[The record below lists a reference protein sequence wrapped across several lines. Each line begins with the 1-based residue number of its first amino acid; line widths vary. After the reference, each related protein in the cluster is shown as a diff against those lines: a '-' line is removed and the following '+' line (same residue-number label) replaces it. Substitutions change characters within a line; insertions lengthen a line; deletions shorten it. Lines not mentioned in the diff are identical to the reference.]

1 MPDKRTPQ
9 YWRNRAKEVR
19 TRAEQVTDPQVRET
33 LLRSA
38 QDYEVLAKGAAER
51 ERPS

>member
-19 TRAEQVTDPQVRET
+19 MRAEQVTDPQVRET

-38 QDYEVLAKGAAER
+38 ADYELLAKDAE
-51 ERPS
+51 ERRRSN